1 AGDTKGAN
9 RQALSS
15 TTTTDQSRSLCELN
29 RDAAAPGTGQLA
41 TAGKYQTAPASVAGF
56 APKTQYFSHSWHLPT
71 ARYDGCHSADGY
83 GHTGGRVWLLHLCRH
98 HQRCSRQH
106 QYKC

>member
-1 AGDTKGAN
+1 
-9 RQALSS
+9 
-15 TTTTDQSRSLCELN
+15 
-29 RDAAAPGTGQLA
+29 A

-106 QYKC
+106 QYKCRHRADKTYFDTAVAWQYTLAVDNDIDIDKSCPSD